1 MREGCEP
8 PDASSG
14 AERIWR
20 LSIKDT
26 LVSKKSNNEW
36 RIVPWAFHGLAT
48 LFLVS
53 TICGRVN
60 AGLYYA
66 DERIA
71 ELPSQWT
78 GFLID
83 LRALRNMAS
92 PAASVGRARYQEAAR
107 VLEARRASLTATE
120 LADLGALY
128 IRLGETTKALGL
140 LREGERRYPADFRI
154 AANLGTARQ
163 MVGDLS
169 QAAAALERAVRLAP
183 PALKPAE
190 SLQLKLVRL
199 RQNDSPGKQ
208 MLDRLF
214 GVTYETDTGE
224 YLPGHLSAAA
234 RKAIPPE
241 AIALVQQLALWLP
254 ADGRLLWQLAEL
266 AAAQG
271 DIAIAAA
278 IMDGCVNEFG
288 LKDAELRRR
297 RQLMREATDKL
308 PTRPVGYGMSAD
320 HEGHISSFRPKSKRP
335 LTVKLDET
343 TLPRIQPNGTTPL
356 VWSIL
361 AETTLDRH
369 FQPTFPPYLR
379 DLNGHSVSLEGYLQP
394 IGDDVE
400 LNSFLLIENP
410 VGCWYCEMPA
420 ITGMVQVNMTPPQ
433 AAHFT
438 RKAIRVTGKFHLN
451 TTGAEDFLYTISNA
465 QMVSIPQTER

>member
-1 MREGCEP
+1 MMPR
-8 PDASSG
+8 ATKNHNK
-14 AERIWR
+14 WR
-20 LSIKDT
+20 YVPSALAALC
-26 LVSKKSNNEW
+26 LV
-36 RIVPWAFHGLAT
+36 
-48 LFLVS
+48 VS
-53 TICGRVN
+53 TSASVR
-60 AGLYYA
+60 AGLYCS
-66 DERIA
+66 EEKIA

-83 LRALRNMAS
+83 LRALRNLAS
-92 PAASVGRARYQEAAR
+92 PAASAGRARYQQAAR
-107 VLEARRASLTATE
+107 ALEAGRASLTASE
-120 LADLGALY
+120 FADLGALY
-128 IRLGETTKALGL
+128 IRLGETSKALGL
-140 LREGERRYPADFRI
+140 LREGERRYPANFHI
-154 AANLGTARQ
+154 AANLGTAWQ
-163 MVGDLS
+163 MVGDLG

-190 SLQLKLVRL
+190 ELQLKLVRL
-199 RQNDSPGKQ
+199 RQNEAPGTQK
-208 MLDRLF
+208 LDRLF
-214 GVTYETDTGE
+214 ALTYENDRGE

-234 RKAIPPE
+234 RKVIPPE

-271 DIAIAAA
+271 DIAIAAG
-278 IMDGCVNEFG
+278 IMDGCMNEFG
-288 LKDAELRRR
+288 LKDPELRRR
-297 RQLMREATDKL
+297 RQQMRDAADKL
-308 PTRPVGYGMSAD
+308 VTRPAGYGMSAD
-320 HEGHISSFRPKSKRP
+320 HEGHVSSFRPKSKRP
-335 LTVKLDET
+335 LIVKLDET

-369 FQPTFPPYLR
+369 FQPTFPPYLH
-379 DLNGHSVSLEGYLQP
+379 DLDGRTVSLEGYLQP

-420 ITGMVQVNMTPPQ
+420 ITGMVQVNMTPPL

-438 RKAIRVTGKFHLN
+438 RKPIRVTGKFHLN

-465 QMVSIPQTER
+465 QMVSIHRPNAEEARQSSP